1 MLSSTYG
8 LYSSVDPAAI
18 PQFAPAYAQEL
29 LAAHGDEWVVVDVRS
44 AQDYGRAHL
53 PGAASLCYA
62 SLVVALESQRPALET
77 LAASGRGILTYA
89 NTGGSEGQSTSRDL
103 MAMSALVEVAGVH
116 PARLARLEGG
126 LDAWRAAGLPLTAA
140 EPPPRPP
147 LAALEVVRTRAKG
160 AIVRE
165 CAALD
170 SAKLRVLPG
179 RADVA
184 VVERAA
190 DRARLLAGGWV
201 SAKCL
206 VGAVD

>member
-77 LAASGRGILTYA
+77 LAASGRGIMTYA
-89 NTGGSEGQSTSRDL
+89 NTGGSEGPSTSRDL

-126 LDAWRAAGLPLTAA
+126 LDAWRAAGLPLTSLSSERIVNSSKPLSVSSVSIAA
-140 EPPPRPP
+140 TCEFGRLPSSSTGLRSAIANPTVPP
-147 LAALEVVRTRAKG
+147 LRATRSSPKMG
-160 AIVRE
+160 M
-165 CAALD
+165 
-170 SAKLRVLPG
+170 SNSG
-179 RADVA
+179 R
-184 VVERAA
+184 
-190 DRARLLAGGWV
+190 GHMTT
-201 SAKCL
+201 
-206 VGAVD
+206 